1 MNTSTEATII
11 QEVAQEVAQEETLIS
26 EMELDLA
33 TSTTTEPGMIE
44 VPIESIIPEEAKT
57 TAKAKIAKTTEP
69 KTPSKADNVFDMVKA
84 NFAGIADG
92 TAVARAEMIR
102 RIMAEQDM
110 KNAGASTYYQ
120 NAVTRMK
127 KEGLDTP
134 ELPRAVASK

>member
-1 MNTSTEATII
+1 MNTLTEATI
-11 QEVAQEVAQEETLIS
+11 AQEVAQDEAVIAEI
-26 EMELDLA
+26 ELDLD
-33 TSTTTEPGMIE
+33 TSTSTEPGMIE
-44 VPIESIIPEEAKT
+44 IPIESIIPEEAKT
-57 TAKAKIAKTTEP
+57 TAKAKTAKTSEP
-69 KTPSKADNVFDMVKA
+69 KAPSKADSVFDMVKA

-92 TAVARAEMIR
+92 SAVSRAEMIR

-134 ELPRAVASK
+134 ELPRAVVSK

>member
-1 MNTSTEATII
+1 MNTLTEATIS
-11 QEVAQEVAQEETLIS
+11 QEVAQDEAVIAEI
-26 EMELDLA
+26 ELDLD
-33 TSTTTEPGMIE
+33 TSTSTEPGMIE
-44 VPIESIIPEEAKT
+44 IPIESIIPEEAKT
-57 TAKAKIAKTTEP
+57 TAKTKAAKTSEP
-69 KTPSKADNVFDMVKA
+69 KAPSKADNVFEMVKA
-84 NFAGIADG
+84 NFAGIVDG

-134 ELPRAVASK
+134 ELPRAVVSK